1 MKGFFSLSTPG
12 DLFHKLE
19 SDFERVREDPKDVYA
34 AFDFCVTAWHL
45 VDWTFP
51 DTKSP
56 ERAAMLRRHPI
67 LRACEHLAV
76 GAKHFEPNS
85 DRHNSVSST
94 ADTSVWG
101 HGVWGKGVW
110 GAKVWSGELSVRLDG
125 EAKEALGASLLFQG
139 FAEKV
144 LATWREEL
152 SRE

>member
-1 MKGFFSLSTPG
+1 MRGFFSLSTPS
-12 DLFHKLE
+12 DLFRKLE
-19 SDFERVREDPKDVYA
+19 SDFERVLENPKDVYA

-45 VDWTFP
+45 VDWMFP

-56 ERAAMLRRHPI
+56 ERATMLKRHPI

-85 DRHNSVSST
+85 DRHNSVSSM

-101 HGVWGKGVW
+101 HGVWEKGVW
-110 GAKVWSGELSVRLDG
+110 GANVWSGELSVRLDG
-125 EAKEALGASLLFQG
+125 DAKEALGASLLFQD
-139 FAEKV
+139 FSVKV
-144 LATWREEL
+144 MATWRGEL